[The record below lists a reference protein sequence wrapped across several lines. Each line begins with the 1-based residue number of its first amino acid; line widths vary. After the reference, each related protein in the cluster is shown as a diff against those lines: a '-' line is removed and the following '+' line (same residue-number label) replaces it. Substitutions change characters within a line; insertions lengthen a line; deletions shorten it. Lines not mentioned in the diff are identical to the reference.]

1 MSYEVN
7 EGFKITDDKCADWAL
22 RTIRD
27 EESERDRIIEI
38 AKDQIAEL
46 EAQIQDITNK
56 CENKTAFLKNCLAM
70 YMTTVPHKETKTQET
85 YQLLTGKL
93 IFKKPSVKIIHND
106 EKLLQY
112 LKDNDGAEFIKTK
125 ESVDWA
131 EFKKNLTISENNEV
145 IDTGLGTVIDADVCG
160 IEEVPASFDIKI
172 NKEEE

>member
-1 MSYEVN
+1 MNYELN
-7 EGFKITDDKCADWAL
+7 EGFKITDDKMADWAL

-46 EAQIQDITNK
+46 ESQIQSITNK

-70 YMTTVPHKETKTQET
+70 YMTMVPHKETKTQET

-93 IFKKPSVKIIHND
+93 IFKKPSVKITHND

-112 LKDNDGAEFIKTK
+112 LKENDGADFIKVK
-125 ESVDWA
+125 ESVDWSG
-131 EFKKNLTISENNEV
+131 FKANLTVSENGEV
-145 IDTGLGTVIDADVCG
+145 IDTGLGTVIDSEICG